1 MNNSVPSRFRD
12 DVYNLMAQVPYGH
25 VATYGDL
32 AALAGHPYAA
42 RVVGQIAHF
51 GPGGLPWHR
60 LVNKAGVMARG
71 YWGGPEAHRVMLEAE
86 GVEINQ
92 FKIINMERFHW
103 RPL

>member
-1 MNNSVPSRFRD
+1 
-12 DVYNLMAQVPYGH
+12 MAQVPYGR

-51 GPGGLPWHR
+51 GPDDLPWHR
-60 LVNKAGVMARG
+60 LVNKSGVMARG
-71 YWGGPEAHRVMLEAE
+71 YWGGPEAHRVMLAAE
-86 GVEINQ
+86 GVEIKE
-92 FKIINMERFHW
+92 FKIVGMERYRW